1 MSKGSVVLGI
11 DEAGRGPVIGDMFVA
26 CVGVRE
32 ELTQH
37 LKDLGV
43 RDSKSL
49 TPRARAALF
58 PKIVEVAEVVVVR
71 RYGPATI
78 DASNLNNLFVEAV
91 VSLVKTVLGLG
102 IKVSEVYVDALSS
115 LKHERILVA
124 NIPTNIKLVY
134 EHKADVRYPVVAAA
148 SIIAKFLRDTH
159 VGFLHSIYGDF
170 GSGYPS
176 DPRTIKWLAEH
187 APEETPIVR
196 KTWSTLKKLGLGGVK
211 SDQGLLKWLREG
223 PGNESYT

>member
-1 MSKGSVVLGI
+1 LFMPKGPVILGI
-11 DEAGRGPVIGDMFVA
+11 DEAGRGPIIGDMFVA
-26 CVGVRE
+26 CVGVGE
-32 ELTQH
+32 ELTQY

-49 TPRARAALF
+49 TPRTRAALF
-58 PKIVEVAEVVVVR
+58 PKIIEVAEVVVVR
-71 RYGPATI
+71 RYRPATI
-78 DASNLNNLFVEAV
+78 DANNLNKLFIEAV
-91 VSLVKTVLGLG
+91 ISLVKTVLSLG

-115 LKHERILVA
+115 LRHERVLVA

-176 DPRTIKWLAEH
+176 DPRTIKWLTEH

-196 KTWSTLKKLGLGGVK
+196 RTWSTLKRLGLGGVK
-211 SDQGLLKWLREG
+211 SNQGLLKWSRKG
-223 PGNESYT
+223 VRQ